1 MADKKFSDFTVQT
14 DLSNFD
20 GLVGFDVISSEVNGW
35 VATV

>member
-20 GLVGFDVISSEVNGW
+20 GLVGFDG
-35 VATV
+35 ATIIK